1 MRGTLV
7 IMRRELFSLAT
18 SPFAWI
24 LLSVA
29 LFLNGVLFTAYI
41 QLLDGDVTWALRF
54 ALGESLA
61 FWALLVFLPPLF
73 TMRMVAEEARSGLVE
88 YLLTSPISD
97 AAVILGKF
105 LAATTFLALF
115 WCSVPLYG
123 LVLAGLGASPD
134 WGALLGGT
142 LGAILTSGLFVSTGL
157 LASASTSTPVLAA
170 FLALAF
176 NLTWLALPLVTELL
190 LGGAV
195 SWLARVFSGGEG
207 LGGASLA
214 AAGDWLQRLVGTID
228 ILAHFQKSFLVGLL
242 DTTEVVFF
250 LSWTGL
256 FLFLAVRL
264 LETRRWR

>member
-7 IMRRELFSLAT
+7 IFRREVFSLAT
-18 SPFAWI
+18 SPFAWV
-24 LLSVA
+24 LLTVA
-29 LFLNGVLFTAYI
+29 LFLNGILFTAYV
-41 QLLDGDVTWALRF
+41 QFLDGDVTGALRF

-61 FWALLVFLPPLF
+61 FWAILVFLPPLL
-73 TMRMVAEEARSGLVE
+73 TMRMVAEETRSGLVE
-88 YLLTSPISD
+88 FLLTSPISD

-105 LAATTFLALF
+105 LAATAFLALF
-115 WCSVPLYG
+115 WCSVPVYG
-123 LVLAGLGASPD
+123 LVITGLGVTPD
-134 WGALLGGT
+134 WGPLLGGT
-142 LGAILTSGLFVSTGL
+142 LGAILTSALFVSTGL
-157 LASASTSTPVLAA
+157 LASTSTSTPVLAA

-176 NLTWLALPLVTELL
+176 NLAWLSLPMVTDLV

-195 SWLARVFSGGEG
+195 SWLTGLFSSAGG
-207 LGGASLA
+207 LAQAGA
-214 AAGDWLQRLVGTID
+214 WLERLVGTVD

>member
-1 MRGTLV
+1 MRGTL
-7 IMRRELFSLAT
+7 IIFRRELFSLAT
-18 SPFAWI
+18 SSFAWI
-24 LLSVA
+24 LLTVA
-29 LFLNGVLFTAYI
+29 LFLNGILFTAYV
-41 QLLDGDVTWALRF
+41 QLFDGDVTGALRF

-61 FWALLVFLPPLF
+61 FWAILVFLPPLL

-88 YLLTSPISD
+88 FLLTSPISD

-123 LVLAGLGASPD
+123 LVISGLGASPD
-134 WGALLGGT
+134 WGPLLGGT

-157 LASASTSTPVLAA
+157 LASTSTATPVLAA

-176 NLTWLALPLVTELL
+176 NLAWLALPLVTDLA
-190 LGGAV
+190 LGGT
-195 SWLARVFSGGEG
+195 LAWITNLFSGADGVAQA
-207 LGGASLA
+207 GA
-214 AAGDWLQRLVGTID
+214 WLERLVGTID
-228 ILAHFQKSFLVGLL
+228 ILAHFQKSFLIGLL

-250 LSWTGL
+250 LTWTGL
-256 FLFLAVRL
+256 FLFLSVRL

>member
-1 MRGTLV
+1 MRGTL
-7 IMRRELFSLAT
+7 IIFRRELFSLAT
-18 SPFAWI
+18 SSFAWV

-29 LFLNGVLFTAYI
+29 LFLNGVLFSAYI
-41 QLLDGDVTWALRF
+41 QRFGGDVTVALRF
-54 ALGESLA
+54 ALGQSLA
-61 FWALLVFLPPLF
+61 FWALLVFLPPLL
-73 TMRMVAEEARSGLVE
+73 TMRMVAEETRSGLVE

-97 AAVILGKF
+97 GAVILGKF
-105 LAATTFLALF
+105 LAASTFLALF

-123 LVLAGLGASPD
+123 LVLTGLGVSPD
-134 WGALLGGT
+134 WGELLGGT

-157 LASASTSTPVLAA
+157 LASTATSTPLLAA

-176 NLTWLALPLVTELL
+176 NLAWLTLPMVAELV
-190 LGGAV
+190 LGGVVA
-195 SWLARVFSGGEG
+195 WITGLFSGAAG
-207 LGGASLA
+207 LVQ
-214 AAGDWLQRLVGTID
+214 AGDWLQRLVGTLD

-250 LSWTGL
+250 LTWTGL